1 MTQVAIY
8 ARYSSTKQRE
18 SSIDDQVR
26 NCRAFAEREGWK
38 AKPRIYADK
47 AISGAKRDR
56 PEYQQMLA
64 DAEDKAFD
72 VLLVDDLSRLSREN
86 AEQLKALERLRFWG
100 LRVIAPSDGYD
111 SASKSHKVVSGVRGI
126 INDVYLDDLREK
138 THRGLA
144 GKALAGY
151 HPGGRAYGYRHVPI
165 ENPKRQDQFG
175 RPVIIAVKREVDKEQ
190 AEVVRR
196 IFKEFAEAR
205 GYREIAARL
214 NAEGIKPMRRKAWG
228 ESSIRAMLH
237 NRNELYIGR
246 DMWNMTEGV
255 RNPDTKRRTFKARP
269 ESEWIITEA
278 PELRIISDDLW
289 EQVRK
294 RCEALEGTHKARVE
308 DGKRRP
314 GKVPV
319 HLFTGLLKCSQ
330 CGGKFI
336 VANRSHYMCANRAN
350 RRQDDKA
357 WCDSPSVKKEV
368 LEKNLLHSIK
378 KDLFPDASLKA
389 FKVEV
394 RKILAE
400 RLKSRNKDTGKL
412 KRDLAKTVA
421 ALEKIAAAIEAS
433 GHSETL
439 LARLK
444 TLEADKRRLK
454 AELDDDLPALAN
466 LEDLLED
473 ALARYARV
481 AYSLEDFSTR
491 DVTKAR
497 NLIRALVGGSI
508 ALEPT
513 DDGGLQARLHG
524 DYGGLIK
531 LVQEASSNGKSR
543 MVAGACNH
551 RELTLMVKV

>member
-1 MTQVAIY
+1 MIQVAIY
-8 ARYSSTKQRE
+8 ARYSSDKQRDA
-18 SSIDDQVR
+18 SIDDQVR

-38 AKPRIYADK
+38 GKPRIYADK

-56 PEYQQMLA
+56 PEYQQMIN
-64 DAEDKAFD
+64 DAEEKQFD
-72 VLLVDDLSRLSREN
+72 VLLVDDLSRLSRDN
-86 AEQLKALERLRFWG
+86 AETLKVLERLRFWG
-100 LRVIAPSDGYD
+100 VRIIGVSDGYD

-126 INDVYLDDLREK
+126 VNDVYLDDLREK

-144 GKALAGY
+144 GKALHGY
-151 HPGGRAYGYRHVPI
+151 HTGGRAYGYRHVPI
-165 ENPKRQDQFG
+165 EDPKRNDQFG
-175 RPVIIAVKREVDKEQ
+175 RPVIVAVKREVDPKQ

-196 IFKEFAEAR
+196 IFKDFADGR

-214 NAEGIKPMRRKAWG
+214 NAGGIKPMRCKAWG
-228 ESSIRAMLH
+228 GSSIRPML
-237 NRNELYIGR
+237 RNELYIGR

-269 ESEWIITEA
+269 EDEWIITEA

-294 RCEALEGTHKARVE
+294 RREALEGAHKTSQE
-308 DGKRRP
+308 DGKKRP

-319 HLFTGLLKCSQ
+319 HLFTGLLKCGQ

-336 VANRSHYMCANRAN
+336 VANRSHYMCANRSN

-357 WCDSPSVKKEV
+357 WCDSPSVHKDELEQKLLYAIRKE
-368 LEKNLLHSIK
+368 
-378 KDLFPDASLKA
+378 LFDQKSFEA

-394 RKILAE
+394 RRVLAE
-400 RLKSRNKDTGKL
+400 RLKSRNKDPAKS
-412 KRDLAKTVA
+412 KRDLEKLDREIAGMIDLAKMGKA
-421 ALEKIAAAIEAS
+421 SPALAEA
-433 GHSETL
+433 L
-439 LARLK
+439 FKA
-444 TLEADKRRLK
+444 EADKRRRE
-454 AELDDDLPALAN
+454 AELDPDLPPALAN

-481 AYSLEDFSTR
+481 AYSLEDFSRR

-508 ALEPT
+508 VLEPI
-513 DDGGLQARLHG
+513 DDGGLQARLQG
-524 DYGGLIK
+524 SYEGLIK

-543 MVAGACNH
+543 MVAGAGFEPATF
-551 RELTLMVKV
+551 RL